1 MDSVT
6 LGDVMPT
13 IAPSGL
19 WFEFQNALLIVFVFL
34 MGLFIGELGYVHN
47 RSRWFNVMSTWT
59 TLNITHRGEVMTL
72 QSLST
77 LMGVP
82 LQFVSEADS
91 LAIATATASV
101 SALVWHKRSTLLA
114 LL

>member
-1 MDSVT
+1 MDTATHVEVESS
-6 LGDVMPT
+6 GMPCL
-13 IAPSGL
+13 L
-19 WFEFQNALLIVFVFL
+19 WFEFQNAVVIVFVFAL
-34 MGLFIGELGYVHN
+34 GLFIGELGYMHN
-47 RSRWFNVMSTWT
+47 HSRWFNVLSAWT

-72 QSLST
+72 QSLSA

-82 LQFVSEADS
+82 LHLVSEADT
-91 LAIATATASV
+91 LAIATATASM